1 MVMSAT
7 TTTTA
12 RPPERA
18 ENRNHDR
25 LCVLIADHDG
35 LARCM
40 MRAALNDTDR
50 ISIVLT
56 TGDAQEA
63 TELAGYYHPAVM
75 IMDLGLPS
83 IDVSTMIAKIQAV
96 SEQTKIVTISA
107 DDDDQPVLAALRA
120 GAVGHISKETDPD
133 GLACQVLRIADGDA
147 IVPQRLIKALLEIV
161 QDAPDT
167 GWRPVRS
174 RLTCR
179 EWEMIDLLAADT
191 STQEIAD
198 HLVLSA
204 DTVYSH
210 IKSALRKLGV
220 HSRQEAII
228 AAEALRHE
236 EATTTGCLAAA

>member
-1 MVMSAT
+1 MSAT
-7 TTTTA
+7 TTIA
-12 RPPERA
+12 SPREHA
-18 ENRNHDR
+18 ENSDQDR

-40 MRAALNDTDR
+40 MRAALNETDR

-56 TGDAQEA
+56 TGVAQEA
-63 TELAGYYHPAVM
+63 IELAGYYHPPVM
-75 IMDLGLPS
+75 IIDLGLPS
-83 IDVSTMIAKIQAV
+83 IDVGNMIAQIQAV
-96 SEQTKIVTISA
+96 SAQTKVVTISA
-107 DDDDQPVLAALRA
+107 DTDDQPVLAALRA
-120 GAVGHISKETDPD
+120 GAVGHISKDTDPD

-198 HLVLSA
+198 QLVLSA

-228 AAEALRHE
+228 AAETLRHE

>member
-1 MVMSAT
+1 MSAT
-7 TTTTA
+7 TTIA
-12 RPPERA
+12 RPPEHTQ
-18 ENRNHDR
+18 NRDHDR

-56 TGDAQEA
+56 ASDAQEA
-63 TELAGYYHPAVM
+63 TELAGYYHPTVM
-75 IMDLGLPS
+75 IIDLELPS
-83 IDVSTMIAKIQAV
+83 TDASTMIAQVHAV
-96 SEQTKIVTISA
+96 SAQTKIVTISA

-120 GAVGHISKETDPD
+120 GAVGHISKDTDPD
-133 GLACQVLRIADGDA
+133 GLACQILRVADGDA

-161 QDAPDT
+161 HDTPDT

-179 EWEMIDLLAADT
+179 EWEVIDLLAADT
-191 STQEIAD
+191 TTQQIAD

-210 IKSALRKLGV
+210 IKSVLRKLGV
-220 HSRQEAII
+220 HSREEAII

-236 EATTTGCLAAA
+236 EATTTGCLAAAG

>member
-1 MVMSAT
+1 MSAT
-7 TTTTA
+7 TTIA
-12 RPPERA
+12 RPPEHTQ
-18 ENRNHDR
+18 NRDHDR

-56 TGDAQEA
+56 ASDAQEA
-63 TELAGYYHPAVM
+63 TELAGYYHPTVM
-75 IMDLGLPS
+75 IIDLELPS
-83 IDVSTMIAKIQAV
+83 TDASTMIAQVHAV
-96 SEQTKIVTISA
+96 SAQTKIITISA
-107 DDDDQPVLAALRA
+107 DHDDQPVLAALRA
-120 GAVGHISKETDPD
+120 GAVGHISKDTDPD
-133 GLACQVLRIADGDA
+133 GLACQILRVADGDA

-161 QDAPDT
+161 HDTPDT

-179 EWEMIDLLAADT
+179 EWEVIDLLAADT
-191 STQEIAD
+191 TTQQIAD

-210 IKSALRKLGV
+210 IKSVLRKLGV
-220 HSRQEAII
+220 HSREEAII

-236 EATTTGCLAAA
+236 EATTTGCLAAAG

>member
-1 MVMSAT
+1 MSAT
-7 TTTTA
+7 TTIA
-12 RPPERA
+12 SPLEHA
-18 ENRNHDR
+18 ENRDQDR

-40 MRAALNDTDR
+40 MRAALNETDR

-56 TGDAQEA
+56 TGVAQEA
-63 TELAGYYHPAVM
+63 IELAGYYHPPVM
-75 IMDLGLPS
+75 IIDLEMPS
-83 IDVSTMIAKIQAV
+83 TDVGNMIAQIQAV
-96 SEQTKIVTISA
+96 SAQTKVVTISG
-107 DDDDQPVLAALRA
+107 DTDDQPVLTALRA
-120 GAVGHISKETDPD
+120 GAVGHISKETEPD
-133 GLACQVLRIADGDA
+133 RLACQVLRIADGDA

-198 HLVLSA
+198 QLVLSA

-210 IKSALRKLGV
+210 IKSVLRKLGV
-220 HSRQEAII
+220 HSRQEAIV
-228 AAEALRHE
+228 AAETLRHE

>member
-1 MVMSAT
+1 MSAT
-7 TTTTA
+7 TTIA
-12 RPPERA
+12 SPREHA
-18 ENRNHDR
+18 ENSDQDR

-40 MRAALNDTDR
+40 MRAALNETDR

-56 TGDAQEA
+56 TGVAQEA
-63 TELAGYYHPAVM
+63 IELAGYYHPPVM
-75 IMDLGLPS
+75 IIDLGLPS
-83 IDVSTMIAKIQAV
+83 IDVGNMIAQIQAV
-96 SEQTKIVTISA
+96 SAQTKVVTISA
-107 DDDDQPVLAALRA
+107 DTDDQPVLAALRA
-120 GAVGHISKETDPD
+120 GAVGHISKDTDPD

-179 EWEMIDLLAADT
+179 EWEVIDLLAADT
-191 STQEIAD
+191 TTQQIAD

-210 IKSALRKLGV
+210 IKSVLRKLGV
-220 HSRQEAII
+220 HSREEAII

-236 EATTTGCLAAA
+236 EATTTGCLAAAG

>member
-1 MVMSAT
+1 MSAT
-7 TTTTA
+7 TTIA
-12 RPPERA
+12 SPREHA
-18 ENRNHDR
+18 ENSDQDR

-40 MRAALNDTDR
+40 MRAALNETDR

-56 TGDAQEA
+56 TGVAQEA
-63 TELAGYYHPAVM
+63 IELAGYYHPPVM
-75 IMDLGLPS
+75 IIDLGLPS
-83 IDVSTMIAKIQAV
+83 IDVGNMIAQIQAV
-96 SEQTKIVTISA
+96 SAQTKVVTISA
-107 DDDDQPVLAALRA
+107 DTDDQPVLAALRA
-120 GAVGHISKETDPD
+120 GAVGHISKDTDPD

-198 HLVLSA
+198 QLVLSA

>member
-1 MVMSAT
+1 MSAT
-7 TTTTA
+7 TT
-12 RPPERA
+12 
-18 ENRNHDR
+18 NRGQDR

-35 LARCM
+35 LARGV
-40 MRAALNDTDR
+40 MRVALSETDR

-56 TGDAQEA
+56 AGVVQEA
-63 TELAGYYHPAVM
+63 MELVGYYHPAVM
-75 IMDLGLPS
+75 ILDLGLPS
-83 IDVSTMIAKIQAV
+83 IEVGKMIAQVQAV
-96 SEQTKIVTISA
+96 SAQTKVVTVSA

-120 GAVGHISKETDPD
+120 GAVGHISKETEPD
-133 GLACQVLRIADGDA
+133 GVACQVLRIADGDA

-161 QDAPDT
+161 REVPDA

-179 EWEMIDLLAADT
+179 EWEVIDLLAADI

-198 HLVLSA
+198 QLVLST

-210 IKSALRKLGV
+210 IKSVLRKLGV

-228 AAEALRHE
+228 AADALRYD
-236 EATTTGCLAAA
+236 EATTTGCSAEAG

>member
-1 MVMSAT
+1 MSAT
-7 TTTTA
+7 TTITS
-12 RPPERA
+12 RLEHA
-18 ENRNHDR
+18 ENRSQDR

-40 MRAALNDTDR
+40 MRVALSETDR
-50 ISIVLT
+50 ISIVLNAS
-56 TGDAQEA
+56 DAQEA
-63 TELAGYYHPAVM
+63 IELAGYYHPAVM

-83 IDVSTMIAKIQAV
+83 VGVGKMIAQIQAV
-96 SEQTKIVTISA
+96 SAQTKVVTVSA
-107 DDDDQPVLAALRA
+107 DDADQSVLAALRA
-120 GAVGHISKETDPD
+120 GAVGHISKQTEPD
-133 GLACQVLRIADGDA
+133 GLACQVLRVADGDA

-198 HLVLSA
+198 QLVLSA

-210 IKSALRKLGV
+210 IKSVLRKLGV

-236 EATTTGCLAAA
+236 EATTTGRLVVAA